1 MLLTKVLDQRGF
13 PGDTGVKKPPAS
25 AGDSQEDPLEE
36 EIATHSSIL
45 AWEIPR
51 TEEPG
56 GLQPTGSQK
65 SEARLSV
72 HAHLIRVSGSDIS
85 SRLHQG

>member
-56 GLQPTGSQK
+56 GLQPTGLQK

-85 SRLHQG
+85 S